1 MGDELFLRASDND
14 RNKVTTFLSDAMTH
28 GFITTE
34 EMSSRLE
41 QAVSA
46 KTFSDL
52 MPLVRD
58 IPGGVELVRASAR
71 SYIRNQYSG
80 NSSFVPTQ
88 TNSVNQR
95 RNYPRHRPSRSVLIW
110 VAAVLFFL
118 PALQAGAFGAFFLIR
133 TVAMLAITA
142 GIPFL
147 AIRFIVRRGR
157 RRFF

>member
-34 EMSSRLE
+34 EMSNRLE

-58 IPGGVELVRASAR
+58 IPGGVELVRSSAR
-71 SYIRNQYSG
+71 SYIRSNYAG
-80 NSSFVPTQ
+80 PPSFVPTQ
-88 TNSVNQR
+88 TNAVNQR
-95 RNYPRHRPSRSVLIW
+95 HNYPRHPRGRGALIW
-110 VAAVLFFL
+110 VAVALFFL
-118 PALQAGAFGAFFLIR
+118 PALQAGAFGAFFFIR
-133 TVAMLAITA
+133 SMAMLAITV
-142 GIPFL
+142 GVPIL
-147 AIRFIVRRGR
+147 AVRFFVRRGR

>member
-58 IPGGVELVRASAR
+58 IPGGVELVRSSAR
-71 SYIRNQYSG
+71 GYIRSHYSSD
-80 NSSFVPTQ
+80 SSFIPAQ
-88 TNSVNQR
+88 INSVDHR
-95 RNYPRHRPSRSVLIW
+95 RNYPHRRPSRSALIW
-110 VAAVLFFL
+110 VAAALFFL
-118 PALQAGAFGAFFLIR
+118 PALQVGAFGAVFLFR
-133 TVAMLAITA
+133 TLLMLAVTSA
-142 GIPFL
+142 IPFL
-147 AIRFIVRRGR
+147 VIRYFVRRGR

>member
-14 RNKVTTFLSDAMTH
+14 RNKVTTFLSEAMTH

-34 EMSSRLE
+34 EMSTRLE

-58 IPGGVELVRASAR
+58 IPGGVELIRSSAR
-71 SYIRNQYSG
+71 SYSRSKYANG
-80 NSSFVPTQ
+80 TSFHPAQ
-88 TNSVNQR
+88 TSSVNQYK
-95 RNYPRHRPSRSVLIW
+95 NYPRRRPSRSPLIW
-110 VAAVLFFL
+110 IAAAFLFL
-118 PALQAGAFGAFFLIR
+118 PVLQAGALGAFFFVRSL
-133 TVAMLAITA
+133 ALLAITV
-142 GIPFL
+142 GIPML